1 MTNVVN
7 TKEKAKAADKQNGGE
22 NDDSAGDADADAD
35 AAPADFLIKHRL
47 NSCCM
52 SRISVFL

>member
-7 TKEKAKAADKQNGGE
+7 TKEKAKAADKQNGGG
-22 NDDSAGDADADAD
+22 NDDSAGDADAD

-47 NSCCM
+47 KSCCI